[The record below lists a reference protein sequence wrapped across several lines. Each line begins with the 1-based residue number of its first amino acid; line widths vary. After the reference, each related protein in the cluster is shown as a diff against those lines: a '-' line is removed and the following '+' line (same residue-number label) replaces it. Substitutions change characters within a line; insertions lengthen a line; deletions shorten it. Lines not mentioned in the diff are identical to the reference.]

1 MSHKEE
7 DEWVPLTAVR
17 LLNLYSRRIV
27 LSVNNNQDILFSLS
41 VCSYEWE
48 QTELLFEHQWL
59 MQSYH
64 PQHVCVCVWSCFPT
78 FVGTQTERAPHHVRS
93 DNFMGTKMLHHEMNS
108 LHFRVNTWITVRQI
122 VINICKV
129 SVSLHPQVMKTCVQ
143 TCLSLIMGTYI
154 SLHSHVVGTCHLS
167 GDKTQEINGYFW
179 EDLRMVNVM

>member
-17 LLNLYSRRIV
+17 LLNLYSRKIV

-64 PQHVCVCVWSCFPT
+64 PQHVCVCVVLFSYICGDPNQESRPSREVQQLYGDQNVAPRNELIT
-78 FVGTQTERAPHHVRS
+78 F
-93 DNFMGTKMLHHEMNS
+93 
-108 LHFRVNTWITVRQI
+108 
-122 VINICKV
+122 
-129 SVSLHPQVMKTCVQ
+129 
-143 TCLSLIMGTYI
+143 
-154 SLHSHVVGTCHLS
+154 
-167 GDKTQEINGYFW
+167 
-179 EDLRMVNVM
+179 